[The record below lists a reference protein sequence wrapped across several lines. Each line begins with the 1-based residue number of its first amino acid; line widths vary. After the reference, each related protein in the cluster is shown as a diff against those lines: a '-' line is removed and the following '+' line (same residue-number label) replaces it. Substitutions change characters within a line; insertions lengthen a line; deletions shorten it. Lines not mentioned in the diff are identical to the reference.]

1 MRTLVIFNPWAGR
14 GRARKSRN
22 LVLRGLRHAG
32 IAFDLAET
40 TGPGHALGMAR
51 EAARGDIRRI
61 IVAGGD
67 GTVHEVVNGLMQ
79 AGLDDEGA
87 TRASVGV
94 IALGTGNDFAKLVN
108 MNKIPPEVA
117 AVRLAHA
124 TADRFDLGHCLGE
137 YFDNIMGAG
146 FDAEVV
152 RQSNRIRRLWGM
164 MVYLVAIYRTFVFFR
179 PPRLEIVT
187 EPHRE
192 SGEMMMVAIANGFCG
207 GGGFYLTPHAD
218 PTDGELDLCLVR
230 KVGLFTFL
238 RAVPKVMKGTHGELE
253 AAELWRAR
261 QATVRSLDGRP
272 LVLQLDGELR
282 EPGLHEVTVTI
293 EPRRL
298 RVLVGR

>member
-1 MRTLVIFNPWAGR
+1 MIYNPWAGR
-14 GRARKSRN
+14 GRARKARR
-22 LVLRGLRHAG
+22 LVLRGLRDAG
-32 IAFDLAET
+32 IVFDLAET

-51 EAARGDIRRI
+51 DAAREGTRRI
-61 IVAGGD
+61 VVAGGD

-94 IALGTGNDFAKLVN
+94 IALGTGNDFAKLAN

-117 AVRLAHA
+117 ATRIAHSVE
-124 TADRFDLGHCLGE
+124 TRFDLGHCLGE
-137 YFDNIMGAG
+137 YFDNLMGAG
-146 FDAEVV
+146 FDVEVV

-164 MVYLVAIYRTFVFFR
+164 AVYLVAVYRAFVFFR
-179 PPRLEIVT
+179 PPRLQIQT
-187 EPHRE
+187 ELRSE
-192 SGEMMMVAIANGFCG
+192 SGEMMMVAIGNGFSG

-218 PTDGELDLCLVR
+218 PSDGQLDICLVR
-230 KVGLFTFL
+230 KVGLTTFL
-238 RAVPKVMKGTHGELE
+238 RAVPRVMKGTHGDMEE
-253 AAELWRAR
+253 VEQWRAR
-261 QATVRSLDGRP
+261 DVTICSLDGRP

-282 EPGLHEVTVTI
+282 ETGLREVHIGI